1 MPSDALIM
9 TLDQGTTSSRA
20 MVFDAKGDVVAVA
33 QEEFTQHFPKPGW
46 VEHEPEDIWTT
57 TLETARRAMKAG
69 EAETGGKVV
78 SIGIANQRETV
89 LVWNRETGKAVHRA
103 IVWQDRRTASMCDA
117 LKAGGHED
125 MVNSRS
131 GLTIDPYFSGT
142 KLRWILENVPEAAS
156 LAEAGK
162 LAFGTVDSFL
172 MFQLSGGK
180 THVTDETNAS
190 RTLLYNIREGCWD
203 DELLKLLKVP
213 RSVLP
218 EVKTSAAAFC
228 ETVPEWFGRA
238 LPVTGVAGDQQAAA
252 FGQACFH
259 PGMVKSTYGT
269 GCFLLANS
277 GEECLTSTNRLLS
290 TVACRTGAAP
300 QFAVE
305 GSIFIAGAVSQ
316 WLRDSL
322 QIIKSASETELLAQQ
337 AGGNEGVYFV
347 PAFTG
352 LGAPHWDADARGAM
366 FGLTRGT
373 DKADIARAALESVA
387 YQTLDLLTAL
397 NADGFDTGRI
407 RVDGGMVANS
417 WFLRFLADV
426 TATTIDR
433 PDMIESTAR
442 GAAFLSGLQSGVF
455 DSVEALEALWQ
466 SETVFRPSMDAAER
480 KVLVTGWEKAVKTT
494 LYRAQLDRE

>member
-1 MPSDALIM
+1 MSSEPLIL

-20 MVFDAKGDVVAVA
+20 MVFNGAGSVVATA
-33 QEEFTQHFPKPGW
+33 QDEFRQHFPKPGW
-46 VEHEPEDIWTT
+46 VEHDAEDIWRT
-57 TLETARRAMKAG
+57 TLDTARQAMRAG
-69 EAETGGKVV
+69 EAQTGGKVV

-89 LVWNRETGKAVHRA
+89 IVWDNRTGEPVGRA
-103 IVWQDRRTASMCDA
+103 IVWQDRRTAAMCEKLRA
-117 LKAGGHED
+117 AGHETL
-125 MVNSRS
+125 VNRRS

-142 KLRWILENVPEAAS
+142 KLRWILENRPEAAN
-156 LAEAGK
+156 LAADGN

-172 MFQLSGGK
+172 MFRLSGGK
-180 THVTDETNAS
+180 KHVTDETNAS
-190 RTLLYNIREGCWD
+190 RTMLFNIQEGRWD
-203 DELLKLLKVP
+203 DDLLSLLDVP
-213 RSVLP
+213 KSVLP
-218 EVKTSAAAFC
+218 EVKPSAAAFC
-228 ETVPEWFGRA
+228 ETDTEWFGRA

-269 GCFLLANS
+269 GCFLLANT
-277 GEECLTSTNRLLS
+277 GDECLQSTNRLLS
-290 TVACRTGAAP
+290 TVACRTGSTP
-300 QFAVE
+300 QFAIE

-322 QIIKSASETELLAQQ
+322 QIIESASETEALAKQ

-352 LGAPHWDADARGAM
+352 LGAPHWAPEARGSM

-387 YQTLDLLTAL
+387 YQTLDLLNAL
-397 NADGFDTGRI
+397 NADGFDTGRV

-417 WFLRFLADV
+417 WFLQFLADV
-426 TATTIDR
+426 SETTIDR

-442 GAAFLSGLQSGVF
+442 GAAFLSGLQAGVF
-455 DSVEALEALWQ
+455 ESVDVLEKLWQ
-466 SETVFRPSMDAAER
+466 SETVFSPSMADSER
-480 KVLVTGWEKAVKTT
+480 RSLISGWEKAVKAT